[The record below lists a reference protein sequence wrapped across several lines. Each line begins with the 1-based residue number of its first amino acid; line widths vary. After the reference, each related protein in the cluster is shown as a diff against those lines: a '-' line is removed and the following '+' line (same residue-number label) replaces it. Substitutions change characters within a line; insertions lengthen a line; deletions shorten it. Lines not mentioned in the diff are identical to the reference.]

1 MSSQSNASTMLF
13 GALVADAAS
22 LGVHWIYTPEKL
34 PEIAKQNGGSTAF
47 VPADPANY
55 EGIKGYFAHGARPL
69 GALTQYGEVLRLS
82 IGSILADGSFDV
94 GSYQTRFA
102 AHFGPGGAY
111 QGYID
116 RPTRGTLDN
125 IAGEILSPSG
135 IDDDQLPAT
144 ATLPAVLARYRGGA
158 QEHVRA
164 AQRVT
169 NVNDLAALYG
179 DLFTGL
185 IESIFEGAAL
195 EAALKDAAQ
204 SADPEIQGSLLE
216 ALETSET
223 DSSVYAAV
231 NGRACHLPMAAPLIF
246 HILKH
251 SESFA
256 EAVERNNLSGG
267 DNAGRSIL
275 IGALMGLVH
284 GHDPKRGIPLRWAL
298 RLKDGAEIWDD
309 CVALSKLS

>member
-1 MSSQSNASTMLF
+1 MSSQSKASTMLF

-34 PEIAKQNGGSTAF
+34 PEIAKNNGGSTAF
-47 VPADPANY
+47 VPVDPVNY
-55 EGIKGYFAHGARPL
+55 EGIKGFFAHGARAS

-82 IGSILADGSFDV
+82 IGSILEDGSFDV

-102 AHFGPGGAY
+102 GHFGSGGAY

-116 RPTRGTLDN
+116 RPTRGALEN
-125 IAGEILSPSG
+125 IASEILTPSG

-144 ATLPAVLARYRGGA
+144 ATLPAILARYQDGA
-158 QEHVRA
+158 SEQVKA

-169 NVNDLAALYG
+169 NVNDLATLYG
-179 DLFTGL
+179 EVFCGL
-185 IESIFEGAAL
+185 IERLLGGGVLQDAL
-195 EAALKDAAQ
+195 NDAAQ
-204 SADPEIQGSLLE
+204 SADPLIQESLLE

-275 IGALMGLVH
+275 IGAIKGLVH
-284 GHDPKRGIPLRWAL
+284 GLDPVRGIPLAWAL
-298 RLKDGAEIWDD
+298 RLKDGADIWSD
-309 CVALSKLS
+309 CIALSKAS